1 MDPPDHTA
9 FRRSIRA
16 PFGPSVTSDLA
27 AVVEGFAS
35 AIVDEVGPLGEVDF
49 VETIP

>member
-1 MDPPDHTA
+1 MGMDPPDHTA

-16 PFGPSVTSDLA
+16 PFGPSDLA

-35 AIVDEVGPLGEVDF
+35 AIVNEVGPLGEVDF